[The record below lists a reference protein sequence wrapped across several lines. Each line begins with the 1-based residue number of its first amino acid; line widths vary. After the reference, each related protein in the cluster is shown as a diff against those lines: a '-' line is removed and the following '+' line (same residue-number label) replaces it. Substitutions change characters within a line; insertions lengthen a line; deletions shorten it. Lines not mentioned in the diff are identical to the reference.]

1 MLRLK
6 FSAPPLRAR
15 RLCGEWILI
24 YAHRRDAEDAEIAQ
38 RNHQIDMERIV
49 FLERNTVQ
57 ASFRRPD
64 FDHEWIE
71 YGESLPEQV
80 LDRLR
85 GATIVISNKLALRE
99 PDLERLR
106 ELKLIAIAATG
117 FDCVDLD
124 YCRRHGIAVCNVRGY
139 AANSVS
145 EHVLMLML
153 ALRRNLLAYR
163 EAVRQGGWQQS
174 KQFCLYTHKLHDL
187 RGSTLGIIG
196 YGAIGKAMARLGESI
211 GMRVLISEHKNARV
225 IREGRTPFVET
236 LRESDAVTLH
246 CPLTDQT
253 RDLFGRVE
261 FEMMKRDALLI
272 NTARGGLVKV
282 EALIEALQ
290 NGVIAGAAFDALR
303 EEPPRPGNPLL
314 ELNLPNFIVTPHV
327 AWASDEAMQALADQ
341 LIDNIEAF
349 VRGQPRNLVT

>member
-1 MLRLK
+1 
-6 FSAPPLRAR
+6 
-15 RLCGEWILI
+15 
-24 YAHRRDAEDAEIAQ
+24 
-38 RNHQIDMERIV
+38 MERIV

-57 ASFRRPD
+57 ANFRRPD

-71 YGESLPEQV
+71 YGESQASQV
-80 LDRLR
+80 VDRLR

-99 PDLERLR
+99 PDLARLP

-124 YCRRHGIAVCNVRGY
+124 YCRARGIAVCNVRGY

-163 EAVRQGGWQQS
+163 EDVRQGGWQQS
-174 KQFCLYTHKLHDL
+174 RQFCLYTHKLHDL
-187 RGSTLGIIG
+187 RRSTLGIIG
-196 YGAIGKAMARLGESI
+196 YGAIGKAIARLGESI
-211 GMRVLISEHKNARV
+211 GMRVLISEHKNGTA
-225 IREGRTPFVET
+225 IRAGRTPFEET

-246 CPLTDQT
+246 CPLTSDTQ
-253 RDLFGRVE
+253 DMFGRAE
-261 FEMMKRDALLI
+261 FAMMKRDALLI
-272 NTARGGLVKV
+272 NTARGGLVEV
-282 EALIEALQ
+282 QALIEALQ
-290 NGVIAGAAFDALR
+290 NGVIAAAAFDALR

-341 LIDNIEAF
+341 LIDNLEAF
-349 VRGQPRNLVT
+349 VRGEPRNLLT